1 MGNGGDEALLAS
13 LLQMLPDR
21 VEPIVLS
28 GNPAQTQDRYG
39 VVAVNRKHPIA
50 VLHSLRRSQMFIW
63 GGGSLMQDS
72 TSAANPIY
80 YGGLMKLAQLMGL
93 TTIAWAQ
100 GIGPLQRPWVRQFTR
115 HVLAGCTAISVR
127 DAASAHLLETWGLPH
142 RLAPDPVWAMIAASA
157 ARLDDLPAPRVVVNL
172 RQHPLLTTA
181 RLATL
186 TQALAWF
193 QQASQA
199 NLILIPFQASQD
211 LAIAQHLQ
219 AHLPHSRIVQVEDP
233 AALKGLF
240 CQVDLTIAMR
250 LHGLIMAAAAG
261 SRCFALSYDPK
272 VTQLMRS
279 LDLPGWELEQLPID
293 PQQMGQIW
301 LDQLSQGIGVSLEQR
316 QTLVEQA
323 LIHQDVLNY
332 VATQQGYQM

>member
-28 GNPAQTQDRYG
+28 GNPAQTHDRYG
-39 VVAVNRKHPIA
+39 VVAVNRKQPIA
-50 VLHSLRRSQMFIW
+50 VLNSLRRSQLFIW

-127 DAASAHLLETWGLPH
+127 DEASAHLLATWGLSH
-142 RLAPDPVWAMIAASA
+142 RLAPDPVWAMMAASGP
-157 ARLDDLPAPRVVVNL
+157 RLEDLPAPRIVVNL
-172 RQHPLLTTA
+172 RRHPLLTEA

-186 TQALAWF
+186 TQALVLF

-199 NLILIPFQASQD
+199 SLILVPFQASQD

-219 AHLPHSRIVQVEDP
+219 SNLPQSRIVQVEDP

-240 CQVDLTIAMR
+240 GRVDLTIAMR
-250 LHGLIMAAAAG
+250 LHGLIMAAAEG

-279 LDLPGWELEQLPID
+279 LDLPGGELEQLPID
-293 PQQMGQIW
+293 PQQICQTW
-301 LDQLSQGIGVSLEQR
+301 LDQLSQGVAVALEQR

-323 LIHQDVLNY
+323 LAHRDLLHQ
-332 VATQQGYQM
+332 VAGNHGQ